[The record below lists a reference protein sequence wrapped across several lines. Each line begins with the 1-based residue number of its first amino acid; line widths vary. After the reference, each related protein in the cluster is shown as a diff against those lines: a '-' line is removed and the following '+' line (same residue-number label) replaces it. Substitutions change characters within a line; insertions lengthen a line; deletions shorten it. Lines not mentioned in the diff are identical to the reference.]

1 MKLLFDENLST
12 ALPRVLEPHFPGS
25 QHVNSLGLAGQPDE
39 TVWDFAKAQDFLI
52 VSKDKDFRQRSFL
65 HGAPPKVIG
74 LSLGNART
82 RPIADL
88 FRANRDR
95 IAQFVADEEESF
107 LLFSTVAAD

>member
-12 ALPRVLEPHFPGS
+12 VLPRVLAPHFPGS
-25 QHVNSLGLAGQPDE
+25 QHVDALGLAGQPDE
-39 TVWDFAKAQDFLI
+39 VIWDFAKANDFLL

-74 LSLGNART
+74 LALGNART

-88 FRANRDR
+88 FRANRER
-95 IAQFVADEEESF
+95 IARFIADDEESF
-107 LLFSTVAAD
+107 LLFSTTGAD

>member
-12 ALPRVLEPHFPGS
+12 VLPRILEPYFPGS

-39 TVWDFAKAQDFLI
+39 VLWEFAKAHDFVL

-65 HGAPPKVIG
+65 RGAPPKVIG

-82 RPIADL
+82 RAIADL
-88 FRANRDR
+88 FRANHARVSQ
-95 IAQFVADEEESF
+95 IVADEEESF
-107 LLFSTVAAD
+107 LLFSTSSEA